1 MIKVLIADD
10 HAVVRQ
16 GLKQILSDT
25 PDITAVAEARDG
37 EEVLQKV
44 RTDNVDVVV
53 LDITMPGRSG
63 LETLTHLKRER
74 PHLPVLMLSVHSED
88 QYGARVLKSGACG
101 YVTKDSAP
109 DQLVAAI
116 RKAVMGGKY
125 VSPTLAEKLASHLDS
140 DLDTPPHETLSDRE
154 YEVLCLI
161 GAGKTIKEIA
171 DKLSLSE
178 KTISTYRSRILEKM
192 NMRNN
197 GELIHYVI
205 RQGLVD

>member
-1 MIKVLIADD
+1 
-10 HAVVRQ
+10 
-16 GLKQILSDT
+16 
-25 PDITAVAEARDG
+25 
-37 EEVLQKV
+37 
-44 RTDNVDVVV
+44 
-53 LDITMPGRSG
+53 
-63 LETLTHLKRER
+63 
-74 PHLPVLMLSVHSED
+74 MLSVHSED

-140 DLDTPPHETLSDRE
+140 DLDTPPHENLSDRE

-161 GAGKTIKEIA
+161 GSGKTIKEIA

-205 RQGLVD
+205 RQGLID